1 MLVCQHQKDFYN
13 NKGGLTMSI
22 RDEEQQLEKLGAF
35 EISNEMLKLAQH
47 NKKSNIF
54 LNAGRG
60 NPNWINTKARLAFAR
75 IIEFGA
81 KESSRTISEGD
92 LAGYT
97 TLEGIRERLET
108 FLSPK
113 TSEIDQFLIDAV
125 NYAHDTLK
133 IDKDEFVKEL
143 VDGVIGN
150 NYPSSQQNSET

>member
-22 RDEEQQLEKLGAF
+22 REEEQQLEKLGAF

-81 KESSRTISEGD
+81 
-92 LAGYT
+92 
-97 TLEGIRERLET
+97 
-108 FLSPK
+108 
-113 TSEIDQFLIDAV
+113 
-125 NYAHDTLK
+125 
-133 IDKDEFVKEL
+133 
-143 VDGVIGN
+143 
-150 NYPSSQQNSET
+150 